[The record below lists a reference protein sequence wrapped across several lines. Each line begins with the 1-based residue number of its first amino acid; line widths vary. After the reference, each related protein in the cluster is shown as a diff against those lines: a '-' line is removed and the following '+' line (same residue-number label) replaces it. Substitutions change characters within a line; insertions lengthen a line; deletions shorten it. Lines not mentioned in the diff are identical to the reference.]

1 MHYPDEASEMFQSVI
16 KLDPKNK
23 DARTYYNIT
32 KKKIAEYRVKEKK
45 IYGNKY
51 FVLSFSHQ
59 LGLQPF
65 RITHLLP
72 ANLLTRNF
80 NEVYYIFSL
89 LTMKLCHFVANMFD
103 KFAARDA
110 KNAAQAESSL
120 NPDGKDVFTKAEE
133 EAKAIFGDELATA
146 DAGKKLENEKT
157 AATTNNIDKG
167 ITHKNTQVFRGLQ
180 TSYQYVDN
188 LCSH

>member
-1 MHYPDEASEMFQSVI
+1 
-16 KLDPKNK
+16 
-23 DARTYYNIT
+23 
-32 KKKIAEYRVKEKK
+32 
-45 IYGNKY
+45 
-51 FVLSFSHQ
+51 
-59 LGLQPF
+59 
-65 RITHLLP
+65 
-72 ANLLTRNF
+72 
-80 NEVYYIFSL
+80 
-89 LTMKLCHFVANMFD
+89 MFD

-188 LCSH
+188 LCSHWWSFSILDGDKTSEELTNRTKDTSEEIAETPSSSETISS

>member
-1 MHYPDEASEMFQSVI
+1 
-16 KLDPKNK
+16 
-23 DARTYYNIT
+23 
-32 KKKIAEYRVKEKK
+32 
-45 IYGNKY
+45 
-51 FVLSFSHQ
+51 
-59 LGLQPF
+59 
-65 RITHLLP
+65 
-72 ANLLTRNF
+72 
-80 NEVYYIFSL
+80 
-89 LTMKLCHFVANMFD
+89 MKLCHFVANMFD

-157 AATTNNIDKG
+157 AATTNNIDEG

-180 TSYQYVDN
+180 TSCYQYVDN